1 MKNLRGAGH
10 LAEPVR
16 QLATGVA
23 VLKLERQPYLLAYQ
37 FLSQDGFKMHQKP
50 FSAWESLQRSR
61 RPLVGWKGDIPP
73 LDAFGASTHGAY
85 DASVP
90 AYNF

>member
-61 RPLVGWKGDIPP
+61 RPPSRMERGHPSPRRIRR
-73 LDAFGASTHGAY
+73 LDPRRLRRLGPGI
-85 DASVP
+85 
-90 AYNF
+90 